1 MNLSRMSIVAGV
13 IVGLSVLA
21 GCSKESG
28 SLASVA
34 GDPITMQ
41 EFNEYLESKPTVR
54 VIVNN
59 GQIAEVPVAET
70 LAFQA
75 MQDLVTR
82 KIVLQLAADEGV
94 RPKGKEVDAEIA
106 FKTELQ
112 PAFVKQLQA
121 RGMSMDSIR
130 GQVELDLAQ
139 ERLLTKGITVTDE
152 EVEKYIKDNPKQFVE
167 PATAN
172 MTWILVNSA
181 AQRDAA
187 QKELDLGKAFKAVA
201 KEKSTAPNAMQTE
214 GAFQVQQVS
223 QMAPELQ
230 TAVNKTAPGKMTDW
244 IASGTGFAKF
254 LINSKTA
261 EKPLEMTSARKTWL
275 KRQIALQRGRQATDL
290 VNRVADKLRDSKIEV
305 QERTLKD
312 LWAKFEERLKAQAK
326 DAKLPTTST
335 TGSGEPPAQK

>member
-1 MNLSRMSIVAGV
+1 MNLSRLSLIAGV
-13 IVGLSVLA
+13 IVGMSVLA
-21 GCSKESG
+21 GCNKESG
-28 SLASVA
+28 SLATVA
-34 GDPITMQ
+34 GDPVTLQ
-41 EFNEYLESKPTVR
+41 EFSEYLESKPTVR

-59 GQIAEVPVAET
+59 GQVAEVPVAET

-94 RPKGKEVDAEIA
+94 RPSAKEVDQEID
-106 FKTELQ
+106 FKIALQ

-130 GQVELDLAQ
+130 SQVELDLAQ
-139 ERLLTKGITVTDE
+139 ERLLSKGITVTDE
-152 EVEKYIKDNPKQFVE
+152 EVEKFIKENPKQFVE

-172 MTWILVNSA
+172 MTWILVGSA

-214 GAFQVQQVS
+214 GAFQVQQVN

-230 TAVNKTAPGKMTDW
+230 AAVNKTAPGKQTDW
-244 IASGTGFAKF
+244 LASGTGFAKF
-254 LINSKTA
+254 LVNSKTA
-261 EKPLEMTSARKTWL
+261 EKPLEMTAERKTWL
-275 KRQIALQRGRQATDL
+275 KRQMALQRGRQGTDL
-290 VNRVADKLRDSKIEV
+290 VERVADKLRDSKIEV

-326 DAKLPTTST
+326 DTKLPTTST
-335 TGSGEPPAQK
+335 TGTGTGTGQ